1 MKRRIMSLAI
11 CVVMLASAFTMAA
24 CSGGG
29 SDDLLKVVYGN
40 EGGSAINKTPMTI
53 TIYTITD
60 GSTTDQA
67 IKDVEAA
74 LSEISEKK
82 YNTKID
88 LILLPEETYASVMFN
103 KLDSSI
109 AAYHQYIAI
118 HQKPITY
125 EDKEL
130 NKNPG
135 ISSLDGINVASK
147 IPAEVNNANIDI
159 FLVYN
164 PQEGSPTLDPESE
177 YYNPVLKDNGMFKL
191 LYNVRALAELDADKK
206 ITNGTFSA
214 LKTIAPE
221 SAINFVTQVNYLG
234 VIKGD
239 PISDSNK
246 QIFGIPNNY
255 VYGSYDFVMFNTAA
269 TVKKVDPADGI
280 EKDFPGG
287 INMIYNVADKSGIV
301 NDEGLA
307 QAVAELEKKIAPRL
321 SQVLAINN
329 IEPEMN
335 PNWSDEM
342 KADWEERYNKAKADV
357 CQEIL
362 GVRNIEKTFASYEEY
377 LESGDDTFAIGYIS
391 GEYSLKQLFEE
402 NGVLDVYAKNTNYVT
417 DANATESMFCVN
429 PGCIYY
435 MNEDGKEIYDK
446 TRLTRALEVLML
458 INNNAEFRNTL
469 QYGVKDKHYTKLL
482 DNTIS
487 VTGTDEDRYLMFP
500 QWTGNMY
507 ILEPADTMSKAMQL
521 MAQDEWR
528 LAKIQAN
535 ETLKKQEEK

>member
-11 CVVMLASAFTMAA
+11 CVVMLVSTLTMSA

-40 EGGSAINKTPMTI
+40 EGNSSLNKTPMTI

-60 GSTTDQA
+60 GSTTDKA
-67 IKDVEAA
+67 IKEVEAA

-88 LILLPEETYASVMFN
+88 LVLLPEETYASVVFN

-109 AAYHQYIAI
+109 SAYNQYALLNL
-118 HQKPITY
+118 PITPEERPLY
-125 EDKEL
+125 
-130 NKNPG
+130 KNPAIG
-135 ISSLDGINVASK
+135 TIPGINVASK
-147 IPAEVNNANIDI
+147 IPAEVTGANIDI

-164 PQEGSPTLDPESE
+164 PEEGSPTLDPESE
-177 YYNPVLKDNGMFKL
+177 YYNPVLKDNGMFNI
-191 LYNVRALAELDADKK
+191 LYGARALAELDADKK

-214 LKTIAPE
+214 LKTIAP
-221 SAINFVTQVNYLG
+221 SRAIDFVTKINYRG
-234 VIKGD
+234 MVINKD
-239 PISDSNK
+239 TTMTDSNK
-246 QIFGIPNNY
+246 QIFGIPSNY
-255 VYGSYDFVMFNTAA
+255 VYGSYDFVMFN
-269 TVKKVDPADGI
+269 VSEDSEGNPIGVNKIYPVD
-280 EKDFPGG
+280 
-287 INMIYNVADKSGIV
+287 DKSEIV
-301 NDEGLA
+301 NDTALK
-307 QAVAELEKKIAPRL
+307 QAVAELEGMIADRL
-321 SQVLAINN
+321 SQVLDING

-342 KADWEERYNKAKADV
+342 KADWNERYSEAKADV

-362 GVRNIEKTFASYEEY
+362 GVRNIEKTFKSYEEY
-377 LESGDDTFAIGYIS
+377 LESGEDTFAIGYIS
-391 GEYSLKQLFEE
+391 GEYSIKQLFEE
-402 NGVLDVYAKNTNYVT
+402 NGVLDVYEKKVNYVT

-429 PGCIYY
+429 PGCLYY
-435 MNEDGKEIYDK
+435 MNEDGTEVYDK
-446 TRLTRALEVLML
+446 TRITRALEILML

-469 QYGVKDKHYTKLL
+469 QYGVKDRHYTKLL

-487 VTGTDEDRYLMFP
+487 VTGTDDEKYLMFP
-500 QWTGNMY
+500 KWTGNMY

-521 MAQDEWR
+521 MADDEWR

-535 ETLKKQEEK
+535 ETLKKQGGS

>member
-1 MKRRIMSLAI
+1 MKRRILSLAI

-24 CSGGG
+24 CSGSG
-29 SDDLLKVVYGN
+29 SEDLLKVVYGN
-40 EGGSAINKTPMTI
+40 EGSSSLNKTPMTI

-60 GSTTDQA
+60 GSTTDEA

-74 LSEISEKK
+74 LSEISEQK

-109 AAYHQYIAI
+109 SAYRQYIALN
-118 HQKPITY
+118 QTPITT

-130 NKNPG
+130 NKNPELKRNYPDMN
-135 ISSLDGINVASK
+135 IASK
-147 IPAEVNNANIDI
+147 IPAEVTNANIDI

-164 PQEGSPTLDPESE
+164 PQEGSPVLDPESE
-177 YYNPVLKDNGMFKL
+177 YYNPVLKNNGMFDV
-191 LYNVRALAELDADKK
+191 LYSCRALAELDADKK

-214 LKTIAPE
+214 LKSIAPAR
-221 SAINFVTQVNYLG
+221 AIDYVTRINYLG
-234 VIKGD
+234 KLKGD
-239 PISDSNK
+239 TLNDSNK
-246 QIFGIPNNY
+246 QIFGVPNNY
-255 VYGSYDFVMFNTAA
+255 VYGSYDFVMFNVA
-269 TVKKVDPADGI
+269 TDANGNPIGVNKLYDVD
-280 EKDFPGG
+280 
-287 INMIYNVADKSGIV
+287 DKSELTSTV
-301 NDEGLA
+301 ALE
-307 QAVAELEKKIAPRL
+307 QMVAELEALIAPRL
-321 SQVLAINN
+321 NQVLSILG
-329 IEPEMN
+329 IESEMN
-335 PNWSDEM
+335 PDWSAER
-342 KADWEERYNKAKADV
+342 KAEWQAKYDSAKADV
-357 CQEIL
+357 CQEII
-362 GVRNIEKTFASYEEY
+362 GVRNITKTFTSYEEY
-377 LESGDDTFAIGYIS
+377 LAASDETFAIGYIS

-402 NGVLDVYAKNTNYVT
+402 NGVLDVYEQSVNYVT

-429 PGCIYY
+429 PGCLYY

-446 TRLTRALEVLML
+446 TRITRALEILML

-487 VTGTDEDRYLMFP
+487 VTGTEEDRYLMFP

-507 ILEPADTMSKAMQL
+507 ILEPADTMGKAMQL

-535 ETLKKQEEK
+535 ETMKKKS

>member
-40 EGGSAINKTPMTI
+40 EGSSAINKTPMTI

-67 IKDVEAA
+67 IKDVEVA

-109 AAYHQYIAI
+109 SAYHQYIALN
-118 HQKPITY
+118 QKPITY

-135 ISSLDGINVASK
+135 ISSIDGINVASK
-147 IPAEVNNANIDI
+147 IPAEVNSANIDI

-177 YYNPVLKDNGMFKL
+177 YYNPVLKNNGMFDL

-206 ITNGTFSA
+206 ITNGVFSP

-221 SAINFVTQVNYLG
+221 RATNFVTRINYKSGL
-234 VIKGD
+234 
-239 PISDSNK
+239 DSKAELNDATK

-255 VYGSYDFVMFNTAA
+255 IYGSYDFVMFNVSKDANGNDIG
-269 TVKKVDPADGI
+269 VNKV
-280 EKDFPGG
+280 
-287 INMIYNVADKSGIV
+287 YSVADKSGIV
-301 NDEGLA
+301 NDAGLA
-307 QAVAELEKKIAPRL
+307 QVVAELEAKIADRL

-342 KADWEERYNKAKADV
+342 KADWQERYSKAKSDV

-362 GVRNIEKTFASYEEY
+362 GVRNIEKTFTSYEEY

-402 NGVLDVYAKNTNYVT
+402 NGVLDVYAKKTNYVT
-417 DANATESMFCVN
+417 NGYEAESMFCVN
-429 PGCIYY
+429 PGCLYY

-487 VTGTDEDRYLMFP
+487 VTGTDDDRYIMFP

-528 LAKIQAN
+528 LAKMQAN

>member
-109 AAYHQYIAI
+109 AAYHQYIALN
-118 HQKPITY
+118 QKPITY

-177 YYNPVLKDNGMFKL
+177 YYNPVLKDNGMFNL

-221 SAINFVTQVNYLG
+221 RAINFVTKVNYLG
-234 VIKGD
+234 MIKGD
-239 PISDSNK
+239 AMSDSNK

-255 VYGSYDFVMFNTAA
+255 VYGSYDFVMFNVSKDAA
-269 TVKKVDPADGI
+269 GNDI
-280 EKDFPGG
+280 G
-287 INMIYNVADKSGIV
+287 INKVYPVDDKSGIV
-301 NDEGLA
+301 SEEGLK
-307 QAVAELEKKIAPRL
+307 QAVAELERMIAQRL

-342 KADWEERYNKAKADV
+342 KADWQERYSKAKADV

-362 GVRNIEKTFASYEEY
+362 GVRNIEKTFTSYEEY

-402 NGVLDVYAKNTNYVT
+402 NGVLDVYAKKTNYVT
-417 DANATESMFCVN
+417 DKNATESMFCVN
-429 PGCIYY
+429 PGCLYY

-507 ILEPADTMSKAMQL
+507 ILEPADTMSRAMQL

-535 ETLKKQEEK
+535 ETLKKQEESK